1 MVKDVQRKI
10 VNLVV
15 RVRTYIDAIDTH
27 IVSTFVFLT
36 KSLGYRQIN

>member
-10 VNLVV
+10 VNLV
-15 RVRTYIDAIDTH
+15 VRTYIDAIDTH